1 MSPNPANLPLSNLDP
16 ISYEIDAGPLSLLGA
31 IPDGLRG
38 MLVRN
43 GPNSVIPDPHAHWFF
58 GDGMLH
64 AFRIQDGQVRYRNRW
79 VRTAHWEHA
88 RRNAHDPCGGSLQG
102 QAEGARLT
110 ADDGVAN
117 TSIIQHAG
125 RVLALEEEHLP
136 IAIDAVTLATLGTE
150 DFSGLLTD
158 RFTAHPKTD
167 PRTGELLFS
176 DGTPEL
182 SNGMSFGIV
191 SPRGEVTR
199 LERFAAPYASMVH
212 DFAIT
217 AEHVLFPIM
226 PLTASRERAQAGG
239 PPFAWE
245 PEHRTRVG
253 IMPRSGTT
261 ADIQWWTGPACF
273 VFHVMNAWDSGGR
286 VFMDVIQ
293 FDRPPLFPLP
303 DGSPAAGPDE
313 PGRLV
318 RWTFDLAD
326 RRRRFTQTPLCDVSG
341 EFPRIDER
349 RTGLPY
355 RHGWFAG
362 DTCENAIRRESSSIV
377 HIDHTSA
384 ALDMFTFPA
393 RDHVS
398 EPVFVPATS
407 EEGAGWILAVVWRSA
422 TSKSDL
428 VIFDA
433 RQIARGPICVASLP
447 SRMPDGFHGNWFP
460 LP

>member
-1 MSPNPANLPLSNLDP
+1 LTVD
-16 ISYEIDAGPLSLLGA
+16 
-31 IPDGLRG
+31 
-38 MLVRN
+38 N
-43 GPNSVIPDPHAHWFF
+43 GS
-58 GDGMLH
+58 
-64 AFRIQDGQVRYRNRW
+64 
-79 VRTAHWEHA
+79 
-88 RRNAHDPCGGSLQG
+88 
-102 QAEGARLT
+102 
-110 ADDGVAN
+110 AN
-117 TSIIQHAG
+117 TNIIRHAG
-125 RVLALEEEHLP
+125 RVLALEEGHLP
-136 IAIDAVTLATLGTE
+136 IGIDLATLNTLGTE
-150 DFSGLLTD
+150 DFLGVLAD
-158 RFTAHPKTD
+158 RFTAHPKID
-167 PRTGELLFS
+167 PRTGELLFFAYGAP
-176 DGTPEL
+176 DLL
-182 SNGMSFGIV
+182 SSGMSFGIV
-191 SPRGEVTR
+191 SPLGRVTY
-199 LERFAAPYASMVH
+199 LERFSAPYASMVH

-245 PEHRTRVG
+245 PEHGTRVG

-273 VFHVMNAWDSGGR
+273 VFHVMNAWESGGR

-326 RRRRFTQTPLCDVSG
+326 RRRQFTQKPLCDVSG

-362 DTCENAIRRESSSIV
+362 DTCENGIRHESSSIV
-377 HIDHTSA
+377 HIDHTNA
-384 ALDMFTFPA
+384 ALDMFTFA
-393 RDHVS
+393 ALDHVS

-407 EEGAGWILAVVWRSA
+407 EEGAGWVLALAWRGA
-422 TSKSDL
+422 TNKSDL

-433 RQIARGPICVASLP
+433 QQIARGPLCVASLP
-447 SRMPDGFHGNWFP
+447 SRVPDGFHGNWFA
-460 LP
+460 LPSSAAL